1 MICNRL
7 RFPGIAALCVAALLG
22 SPSVVTSQSLPD
34 RIVVFGDSLSDSG
47 NGFVF
52 AKTSSTPPDWGMD
65 FLLIPDAPYARGG
78 HHLSNGP
85 TWIEQ
90 FARPLG
96 FAPYVQPAFRSSSP
110 DALNFA
116 IGTARAREGTADPSL
131 ALQVASFLQ
140 KTGGVAP
147 SDALYV
153 IQIGANDVRDAL
165 AAGSVTILQQAA
177 AAIAANVQ
185 TLYAAGARHFLI
197 WNVPDVGL
205 TPTVRFL
212 DQAMPGTAAAATL
225 ASTALNALLQGA
237 MAPLSSL
244 PGISIVPF
252 DAFGLISAIA
262 GHPSQFALTN
272 VTDACVTPN
281 EPPFACTNPD
291 DYLFWDGIH
300 PTAAAHEIIARAVAM
315 LFGL

>member
-1 MICNRL
+1 MISNRL
-7 RFPGIAALCVAALLG
+7 RFPGIVALCVAALLG

-34 RIVVFGDSLSDSG
+34 RIVVFGDSLSDPG

-52 AKTSSTPPDWGMD
+52 ARTSSTPPDWGMD
-65 FLLIPDAPYARGG
+65 SLLIPDAPYARGG

-147 SDALYV
+147 SDAL
-153 IQIGANDVRDAL
+153 
-165 AAGSVTILQQAA
+165 
-177 AAIAANVQ
+177 
-185 TLYAAGARHFLI
+185 
-197 WNVPDVGL
+197 
-205 TPTVRFL
+205 
-212 DQAMPGTAAAATL
+212 
-225 ASTALNALLQGA
+225 
-237 MAPLSSL
+237 
-244 PGISIVPF
+244 
-252 DAFGLISAIA
+252 
-262 GHPSQFALTN
+262 
-272 VTDACVTPN
+272 
-281 EPPFACTNPD
+281 
-291 DYLFWDGIH
+291 
-300 PTAAAHEIIARAVAM
+300 
-315 LFGL
+315 